1 MYELAIM
8 AKSIPHVR
16 LFHVELLNDEVFVDN
31 LKIYY
36 HLKGTVHV
44 ARVAK
49 VLETDSGSSRDHVAL
64 TVHYV

>member
-1 MYELAIM
+1 M
-8 AKSIPHVR
+8 
-16 LFHVELLNDEVFVDN
+16 ELLNDEVFVDN

-64 TVHYV
+64 TVHNV